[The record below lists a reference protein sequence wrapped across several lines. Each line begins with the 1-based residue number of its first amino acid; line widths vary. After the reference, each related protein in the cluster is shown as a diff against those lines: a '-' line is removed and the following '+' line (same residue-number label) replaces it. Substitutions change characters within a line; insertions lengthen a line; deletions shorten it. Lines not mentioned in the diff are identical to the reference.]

1 MHAASQNPQTTA
13 PSVTPPQSAGN
24 SLGWFLLHVG
34 TAGWIGYGA
43 AVKAIEFN
51 PQLLPPP
58 ILKSLLWVAQR
69 SSDEAG
75 PFLEWSFR
83 AIIGAEVAIALALL
97 FSTRY
102 ARAVAIATLGF
113 FCVILLTAM
122 VQAGMKDGWSE
133 ALTGSCGCFG
143 EKGLPASVML
153 LVDGLL
159 LANALFLV
167 ARRRPGGALPVVVA
181 LIVGAIATVAIPDR
195 EVAAPSPDTTTNT
208 TPSGDGAS
216 APAGPGDATQ
226 PTNATAALPWPPAPA
241 QYEKIYFP
249 KWKEW
254 IGKPFRDQKLAL
266 AIERPV
272 PADLEQGD
280 WLVTFS
286 RPDCDHC
293 QTMYRTHFSK
303 PRAEKVLKVSILDVM
318 GKPLPMPCV
327 GCAESQVFRV
337 RAGQPGKSP
346 EYLLQT
352 PAVVRLKDGVVVSVC
367 SDIDDPAQVRETLGS
382 PDAPAAASTP
392 PSASATEK
400 PTIPPPPAAPA
411 WPGVPAKL
419 EAFYVAEFADA
430 VGKPLSDNAFARLIQ
445 TPVPADFLKG
455 RWIVVFFR
463 EDCDHC
469 QELLMSYFTGKLP
482 VRTATIAIPDTD
494 PAASLGNPCEE
505 CAKLTLVKGPN
516 YVIGT
521 PVVLAINDGVVECVI
536 ENVDDLEALQ
546 GCLKFPK

>member
-1 MHAASQNPQTTA
+1 MNAAA
-13 PSVTPPQSAGN
+13 PHSMPASPNAAPPQSAAKSIGA
-24 SLGWFLLHVG
+24 FLLHVG

-43 AVKAIEFN
+43 VVKAVEFN

-58 ILKSLLWVAQR
+58 ILKSLLWVAQTT
-69 SSDEAG
+69 SVEAG

-83 AIIGAEVAIALALL
+83 AIVGAEVAIALAIV
-97 FSTRY
+97 FSTRF
-102 ARAVAIATLGF
+102 ARAIAIATLSF
-113 FCVILLTAM
+113 FCAILLTAM
-122 VQAGMKDGWSE
+122 VQAGLKDGWSE

-153 LVDGLL
+153 LVDGVF

-167 ARRRPGGALPVVVA
+167 ARKRPGGALPLVVA
-181 LIVGAIATVAIPDR
+181 LIVGAVATVAIPEP
-195 EVAAPSPDTTTNT
+195 EVASPPQDGSSSSSAA
-208 TPSGDGAS
+208 PSGDGAS
-216 APAGPGDATQ
+216 SAGTTPAPAT
-226 PTNATAALPWPPAPA
+226 LPWPAAPV

-249 KWKEW
+249 KWKDW
-254 IGKPFRDQKLAL
+254 IGKPFREQKLAL

-303 PRAEKVLKVSILDVM
+303 PRAEKVLKVSILDVT

-346 EYLLQT
+346 EYLIQT

-367 SDIDDPAQVRETLGS
+367 SDIDDPAQVNEVLGS
-382 PDAPAAASTP
+382 PDAGASG
-392 PSASATEK
+392 ASAA
-400 PTIPPPPAAPA
+400 PTQPTPTAPT
-411 WPGVPAKL
+411 WPGLPAKL
-419 EAFYVAEFADA
+419 EPFYVAEFADS

-445 TPVPADFLKG
+445 TPIPADFLKG

-494 PAASLGNPCEE
+494 PEASLGNPCEE

-521 PVVLAINDGVVECVI
+521 PVVLAINDGVVECVV
-536 ENVDDLEALQ
+536 ENVDDMAALQ
-546 GCLKFPK
+546 ACLKFPK

>member
-1 MHAASQNPQTTA
+1 MWDAEQAIQFRPRIVVSGRDTGGVAIKKTK
-13 PSVTPPQSAGN
+13 
-24 SLGWFLLHVG
+24 
-34 TAGWIGYGA
+34 
-43 AVKAIEFN
+43 VKKGSRQVATGEKHIAFN
-51 PQLLPPP
+51 PEKRTYKVHLN
-58 ILKSLLWVAQR
+58 R
-69 SSDEAG
+69 RTM
-75 PFLEWSFR
+75 SF
-83 AIIGAEVAIALALL
+83 
-97 FSTRY
+97 S
-102 ARAVAIATLGF
+102 
-113 FCVILLTAM
+113 
-122 VQAGMKDGWSE
+122 KDGFITIE
-133 ALTGSCGCFG
+133 A
-143 EKGLPASVML
+143 
-153 LVDGLL
+153 
-159 LANALFLV
+159 
-167 ARRRPGGALPVVVA
+167 AR
-181 LIVGAIATVAIPDR
+181 
-195 EVAAPSPDTTTNT
+195 
-208 TPSGDGAS
+208 
-216 APAGPGDATQ
+216 Q
-226 PTNATAALPWPPAPA
+226 
-241 QYEKIYFP
+241 
-249 KWKEW
+249 
-254 IGKPFRDQKLAL
+254 FRDQKLAL

-327 GCAESQVFRV
+327 GCVESQVFRV

-392 PSASATEK
+392 PSTNATEK